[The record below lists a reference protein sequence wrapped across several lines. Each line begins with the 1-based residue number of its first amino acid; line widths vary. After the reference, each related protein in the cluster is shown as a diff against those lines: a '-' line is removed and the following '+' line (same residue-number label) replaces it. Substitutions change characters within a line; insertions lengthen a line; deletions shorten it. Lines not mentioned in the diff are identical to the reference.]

1 MADYQKTGYL
11 KEDFRYFHLLTK
23 KQQEFNYHY
32 HDFHK
37 VLFFLKGNVTYHV
50 EGRSFELLP
59 DDIVLI
65 PAGEIHRPSLNS
77 NLAYERIILYLSP
90 EFLLPNEN
98 QPENL
103 SVCFDDARN
112 RQINV
117 IRISPAYKSRLSGL
131 YSQLEEELKD
141 ASSFASELY
150 QKTLVTELLVLLNR
164 AAKNNSS
171 IYPENICKDEKIL
184 HILDYINSHLGENL
198 SIDAIAARFF
208 ISRYHLMHLFKAS
221 TGYTVG
227 NYITTKRL
235 LYARSIIQKGT
246 PVTDACY
253 LSGFQN
259 YSTFSRAYKKQF
271 HVSARNT

>member
-37 VLFFLKGNVTYHV
+37 VLFFLKGSVTYHV

-59 DDIVLI
+59 GDIVLI

-90 EFLLPNEN
+90 EFLLPHGN
-98 QPENL
+98 QRENL

-112 RQINV
+112 CQINV

-171 IYPENICKDEKIL
+171 IYPENICKDEKVL